1 MQLMSLEHHWEGS
14 ISNHGI
20 ARQAA
25 TFSAQWKSLPIA
37 HWSSKSHVSLRSEF
51 QRVRLQKNSVE
62 KLCRWASKF
71 QGFRYIIKHLP
82 GDDNLWA
89 DMLCRWIPKPFKART
104 VALLQ
109 RDFSLASIIEMQ
121 QLQEQS
127 STGSLEI
134 TSSDGVLMFMD
145 KVWVPDANNL
155 RLQICIVGH
164 CGTAGHLYFEGTQR
178 RVVLLRIFRRGYQI
192 FMRQLHSMHS
202 QWQAI
207 YPSNCGRSST
217 WKGTE
222 PSSSLRVSLYSGEA
236 QAQQPGSFCEN
247 CTWDL
252 RSGHFFFRW
261 FSLFWIICLLRLERI
276 MPLSRSWQAWM
287 RWAPLSVVFDPGGK
301 KIWDCP
307 MSKDKLKEYMRDLTK
322 SLDEINKS
330 KYRWR

>member
-1 MQLMSLEHHWEGS
+1 MQLLSLEHHWEGS

-155 RLQICIVGH
+155 RLQICIVEH

-236 QAQQPGSFCEN
+236 QAQQRGVWTRWGSEGWLMGIRTVDSCQGN
-247 CTWDL
+247 IQCCGHWCL
-252 RSGHFFFRW
+252 RAVVLLLRQ
-261 FSLFWIICLLRLERI
+261 LTICLALSTELESPFQTMSVRWHHYKN
-276 MPLSRSWQAWM
+276 SWNA
-287 RWAPLSVVFDPGGK
+287 VKGK
-301 KIWDCP
+301 PNRQRPWT
-307 MSKDKLKEYMRDLTK
+307 SQGFL
-322 SLDEINKS
+322 
-330 KYRWR
+330 